1 MNETAE
7 SLTDEKV
14 KTKSTLRQKFGLY
27 LIPMIIGFVFIISS
41 LIPLIL
47 FIVDLAS
54 GENFTNIKMIVIIGA
69 ILLVLGICFILFG
82 YIPYRVDF
90 KGSKEDIQL
99 QLEKF
104 GNLDLSNTW
113 DMSKFG
119 NLYYSLL
126 INYPEELAKYMSD
139 NLEVYRGSVYISYQ
153 GLNQMLYT
161 LAKKLGYRHS
171 NEMLAAIRGEQP
183 KEIIIKEEIIDDID
197 LSIPITKVYFIDELP
212 ADMRSMVSGLPID
225 IKFDIIV
232 ACPNC
237 GNMAERNLLEKWLKK
252 NKKCPICKKS
262 CVINDFPLVKVD
274 K

>member
-14 KTKSTLRQKFGLY
+14 ETKLTLRQKFGLY
-27 LIPMIIGFVFIISS
+27 LIPMIIGLVFILSS
-41 LIPLIL
+41 VIPLIL

-54 GENFTNIKMIVIIGA
+54 GENIKNISIIAIISA

-90 KGSKEDIQL
+90 KGSEEDIQL
-99 QLEKF
+99 QLENY
-104 GNLDLSNTW
+104 GNLDLSKTR
-113 DMSKFG
+113 DRRKFSG
-119 NLYYSLL
+119 TYYSLL
-126 INYPEELAKYMSD
+126 ANYPEELAKYMSD
-139 NLEVYRGSVYISYQ
+139 NLEVYQRSVYIPYQ

-161 LAKKLGYRHS
+161 LAIKLGYSHS

-197 LSIPITKVYFIDELP
+197 LSIPITKVYFIDKLP
-212 ADMRSMVSGLPID
+212 ADMKSMVSGLPID
-225 IKFDIIV
+225 IKMDIIV

-262 CVINDFPLVKVD
+262 FDITDLPLVKVD